1 MSHDCP
7 NDEPFSNWH
16 PASGARRRAL
26 RFFSITAPAAAQ
38 PAALRQSLQRLAPLV
53 DGQAV
58 VAAFGTRLVTAL
70 GAAVPGLREFPAL
83 SGAGVEVPATPTAL
97 CLWLRGSD
105 QGDLVLLTRRLEKA
119 LAPTFHLDRV
129 IESFRHGQSPT
140 GHGRDLTGYEDG
152 TENPEG
158 EAAEAAAFVQGQ
170 GVGLDGASFVAIQQW
185 LHDFDAFETMSRTEQ
200 DNTIGRRRSD
210 NEELDDAPESSH
222 VKRTAQESFQP
233 EAFVLRRSMPWALH
247 APGGSKAGLVF
258 VAFGCSLDA
267 FEAQMRRMAGLDDG
281 LVDALFRISRPVT
294 GAYLWCPPMHAS
306 QLDLRQLGL

>member
-1 MSHDCP
+1 MNLSQP
-7 NDEPFSNWH
+7 GILQAV
-16 PASGARRRAL
+16 PAVGRYA
-26 RFFSITAPAAAQ
+26 FFSITATAADQ
-38 PAALRQSLQRLAPLV
+38 PAALRQSLQQLAPLV

-58 VAAFGTRLVTAL
+58 VAAFGARLVAAL

-83 SGAGVEVPATPTAL
+83 SGAGVEVPSTPTAL

-105 QGDLVLLTRRLEKA
+105 LGDLVLLTRRLEKA
-119 LAPTFHLDRV
+119 LAPAFHLDRV
-129 IESFRHGQSPT
+129 IEAFRHGQGPT

-170 GVGLDGASFVAIQQW
+170 GAGMDGASFVAIQQW
-185 LHDFDAFETMSRTEQ
+185 LHDFDAFEAMSTREQ
-200 DNTIGRRRSD
+200 DNSIGRRRSD
-210 NEELDDAPESSH
+210 NEELEDAPESSH

-233 EAFVLRRSMPWALH
+233 EAFVLRRSMPWAMH
-247 APGGSKAGLVF
+247 APGGGKAGLVF

-281 LVDALFRISRPVT
+281 IVDAMFRISRPLT
-294 GAYLWCPPMHAS
+294 GAYLWCPPMHAG